1 LAVEF
6 GKTEVVKLLLSKDAD
21 VNALNEYKATPLHL
35 ATKLATVEIAKVL
48 LENGANVNA
57 RDEHQRT
64 PLYMAVEAN
73 KMEVS
78 KLFLEKGAD
87 VTLKGGIG
95 EQLTP
100 LMLAEKKKFFELAE
114 ILRK

>member
-1 LAVEF
+1 
-6 GKTEVVKLLLSKDAD
+6 
-21 VNALNEYKATPLHL
+21 
-35 ATKLATVEIAKVL
+35 
-48 LENGANVNA
+48 
-57 RDEHQRT
+57 
-64 PLYMAVEAN
+64 
-73 KMEVS
+73 MEVS